1 MKNKFIYFLWA
12 TLIVSGC
19 GLNRE
24 TRALRA
30 LQHCDFQLAGLE
42 QVTLAGV
49 DLSRLLDQEQE
60 LDLSRLPALAFA
72 YLNQDLPL
80 DATLQVQIHNPTK
93 NLAGIGEF
101 EYIILLDDLE
111 LVDGTSNLAIS
122 VPSESTITT
131 PIRLRANIY
140 KLLSN
145 GNNLQ
150 RILQFLNTEHT
161 SGRQLQDE
169 ALNLTFKIK
178 PTLTLARQP
187 IQYPGYITVQKSLD
201 RQTILELLP

>member
-1 MKNKFIYFLWA
+1 MRNKLIYYLLA
-12 TLIVSGC
+12 YLIVSGC
-19 GLNRE
+19 GLNKE

-30 LQHCDFQLAGLE
+30 LQHCDFQLVGLD
-42 QVTLAGV
+42 QVTLAGI
-49 DLSRLLDQEQE
+49 DIPRLLDQDRA

-80 DATLQVQIHNPTK
+80 DATLQVQIHNPRK

-101 EYIILLDDLE
+101 EYIVLLDELE
-111 LVDGTSNLAIS
+111 LLDGTSDLPIS
-122 VPSESTITT
+122 VPSESTITA
-131 PIRLRANIY
+131 PIRLRANVY

-150 RILQFLNTEHT
+150 RVIRFLNAEN
-161 SGRQLQDE
+161 SSDGQLQDE
-169 ALNLTFKIK
+169 VLNLTFKIK
-178 PTLTLARQP
+178 PTLTLAKQP

-201 RQTILELLP
+201 RQTVLELLR